1 MALHVVNHPVVTHKM
16 NILRD
21 RHTGTQDFRSV
32 VSELTLLLA
41 YEATRDLRVQDC
53 VIETPLAA
61 MDSKT
66 LTGGRFIIAPIL
78 RAGLGMV
85 QGMLSIFPNAKV
97 AHIGIRRD
105 EETARPE
112 TYYYNFP
119 RAGDMSTEKTTV
131 IVLDPMLATA
141 GSLCAALNLV
151 KRDHPGVIK
160 AICLIAAP
168 EGQKRVEKEHPDV
181 DVYVG
186 ALDQKL
192 NEKSYIVPGLGDAG
206 DRMFGTV

>member
-1 MALHVVNHPVVTHKM
+1 MAVHVVHHPVITHKM

-21 RHTGTQDFRSV
+21 RTTGTQEFRSV

-41 YEATRDLRVQDC
+41 YEATRDLRVHHC
-53 VIETPLAA
+53 TIETPLAT
-61 MDSKT
+61 MQSQT
-66 LTGGRFIIAPIL
+66 LTGGRFVIAPIL

-105 EETARPE
+105 EETAQPE

-119 RAGDMSTEKTTV
+119 RGGAIAEKTTV

-141 GSLCAALNLV
+141 GSLCAALDLV

-160 AICLIAAP
+160 ALCLIAAP
-168 EGQKRVEKEHPDV
+168 EGRARVEKDHPDV

-186 ALDQKL
+186 ALDERL
-192 NEKSYIVPGLGDAG
+192 NDKSYIVPGLGDAG